1 MSKMLFKITLP
12 PRTNNHP
19 RVQALSSAFWSPQK
33 PEAQYFLFLW
43 CPNVQLCFPYDE
55 NPRYVRAFQR
65 GIFLDHRS
73 PAKHF
78 ALAETKNMCGTVLDS
93 GDQYFSRG
101 SRQARA
107 QFPSCIKNLY
117 KSMQKTNFPVKRLQ
131 GLLRDKPQKRKCT
144 GFLTVKLCF
153 T

>member
-19 RVQALSSAFWSPQK
+19 RVQARVLPSALLRSPR
-33 PEAQYFLFLW
+33 
-43 CPNVQLCFPYDE
+43 PNISYSFGVQMGKCVQLCFPYDE
-55 NPRYVRAFQR
+55 NPRYMRAFQR
-65 GIFLDHRS
+65 RIFLDQRS
-73 PAKHF
+73 PAKLF

-93 GDQYFSRG
+93 RDQYLSRG

-117 KSMQKTNFPVKRLQ
+117 KSMQKTNLPVKRLQ
-131 GLLRDKPQKRKCT
+131 GLLRDKPQERKCT
-144 GFLTVKLCF
+144 GF
-153 T
+153 